1 MERLRLSKKPFLML
15 RNTALLVASCLIAGS
30 PLLAQE
36 KAAPKKTPLPPP
48 VVHQKEVTVADV
60 KKHEKE
66 VAASKEVS
74 NPKGK
79 MVKFKPPVV
88 KKDESKVE
96 EVPLPP
102 PPPPPP
108 VIKKD
113 AKVPPPPPPVAPKK
127 KD

>member
-1 MERLRLSKKPFLML
+1 ML
-15 RNTALLVASCLIAGS
+15 RNITLMVASCLIAGS

-36 KAAPKKTPLPPP
+36 KTAPKKAPLPPP
-48 VVHQKEVTVADV
+48 VVHQKEVKLTPPVV
-60 KKHEKE
+60 KKDL
-66 VAASKEVS
+66 ASSKEVS

-88 KKDESKVE
+88 VKDE
-96 EVPLPP
+96 EVKTPP
-102 PPPPPP
+102 PPPPAPP

-113 AKVPPPPPPVAPKK
+113 EVKVPPPPPPAPPKK

>member
-1 MERLRLSKKPFLML
+1 ML
-15 RNTALLVASCLIAGS
+15 RNTALLVAACLIAGS

-36 KAAPKKTPLPPP
+36 KAAPKKAPLPPP
-48 VVHQKEVTVADV
+48 VVHQKEVKFTPPVV
-60 KKHEKE
+60 KKDL
-66 VAASKEVS
+66 ASSKAVS

-88 KKDESKVE
+88 VKDE
-96 EVPLPP
+96 EVKT
-102 PPPPPP
+102 PPPPP

-113 AKVPPPPPPVAPKK
+113 EVKAPPPPPAPPVIKKEEVKAPPPPPPAPPKK